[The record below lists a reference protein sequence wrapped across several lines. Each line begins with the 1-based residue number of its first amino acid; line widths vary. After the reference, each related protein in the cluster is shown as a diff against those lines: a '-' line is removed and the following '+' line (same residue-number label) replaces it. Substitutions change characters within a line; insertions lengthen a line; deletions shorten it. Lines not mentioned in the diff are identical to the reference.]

1 MAMNREQATTVLN
14 RLGTTAA
21 DATVAMNVIIDFL
34 ISEGNADVANAFMTR
49 LNATST
55 ISQAGLNQTLVA
67 KTTNLNYAG
76 KSHHE
81 RL

>member
-1 MAMNREQATTVLN
+1 MAMNREQAIIILN

-21 DATVAMNVIIDFL
+21 EATTAMNVIIDFL
-34 ISEGNADVANAFMTR
+34 VSEGNADVANAFMNR

-55 ISQAGLNQTLVA
+55 ISQTGLNQTLVA

-76 KSHHE
+76 KSNHE